1 MVGQSQ
7 KLPVSSFKLFEDLS
21 EFDKGFIKS
30 DNEKSKNGYFLKVD
44 VQYPKQLHESIIIYH
59 FYQEE

>member
-7 KLPVSSFKLFEDLS
+7 KLPVSSFKLFQDLS
-21 EFDKGFIKS
+21 EFDKGFTKN

-44 VQYPKQLHESIIIYH
+44 VQYPKELHDSIMIYH